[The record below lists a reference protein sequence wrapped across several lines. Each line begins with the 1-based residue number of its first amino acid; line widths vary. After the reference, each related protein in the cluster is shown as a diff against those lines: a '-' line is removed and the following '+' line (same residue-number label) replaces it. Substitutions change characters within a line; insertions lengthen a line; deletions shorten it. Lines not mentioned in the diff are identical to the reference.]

1 MKKKTYIVPACTVYD
16 VSPADMLLNPGS
28 SPYPDP
34 DPDLYYDEDEV
45 TGDSF

>member
-16 VSPADMLLNPGS
+16 ISPVDLLLNPGS
-28 SPYPDP
+28 TPYPDP
-34 DPDLYYDEDEV
+34 NPDYDEDEE